1 MKTKKIICL
10 LLVLCMAF
18 SLVGC
23 GESNQPAP
31 ESNESAGTDT
41 GSSKDDYV
49 VQMPMQSAI
58 CSAPIFIAM
67 ENGFLDEM
75 GVKFEYINS
84 ETNIWDLIASGKA
97 DVSYGLLPTF
107 IQRIANGFDLSVVAG
122 IHFGCINVVAAKDS
136 DIYSIADLKG
146 KTVGIPGSMGSD
158 PAVLLQRL
166 LVANNIPINEVDLQV
181 YTNADL
187 ETALLEGHVEAFVS
201 WDPYATAVARKMDE
215 RIIYNMAI
223 DDMTKDEFCCVLG
236 LRKEFVEEHP
246 EVAKRFTQA
255 VVKASE
261 WIAENPYEAAKIIYE
276 KGYVP
281 DPDVDLN
288 GELLD
293 SYNYTGKYESAK
305 DSFVKVTK
313 DLMDLEIISINVSA
327 EEFADNVFVNIGELE

>member
-1 MKTKKIICL
+1 
-10 LLVLCMAF
+10 
-18 SLVGC
+18 
-23 GESNQPAP
+23 
-31 ESNESAGTDT
+31 
-41 GSSKDDYV
+41 
-49 VQMPMQSAI
+49 
-58 CSAPIFIAM
+58 
-67 ENGFLDEM
+67 
-75 GVKFEYINS
+75 
-84 ETNIWDLIASGKA
+84 
-97 DVSYGLLPTF
+97 
-107 IQRIANGFDLSVVAG
+107 
-122 IHFGCINVVAAKDS
+122 
-136 DIYSIADLKG
+136 
-146 KTVGIPGSMGSD
+146 
-158 PAVLLQRL
+158 
-166 LVANNIPINEVDLQV
+166 
-181 YTNADL
+181 
-187 ETALLEGHVEAFVS
+187 
-201 WDPYATAVARKMDE
+201 MDE

-327 EEFADNVFVNIGELE
+327 EECADNVFVNIGELPGVICLLICSLAGE